1 MDPNVPLG
9 MNIMLIIA
17 NILNLVYNIPQ
28 MVQTYRS
35 RSTRDFSGWFLS
47 LRIVGNGIWLVYSI
61 YVANLLMLL
70 NNLVSVLA
78 SVFIGYYK
86 LAEINREKNNKKLN
100 GFKKYTAAIPGRQII
115 YDDEDGNTVH
125 LIATD

>member
-1 MDPNVPLG
+1 MKFEPMDPNVPLS

-17 NILNLVYNIPQ
+17 NVLNLIYNIPQ
-28 MVQTYRS
+28 MVQTYKTK
-35 RSTRDFSGWFLS
+35 STRDFSPWFLS
-47 LRIVGNGIWLVYSI
+47 LRIVGNSIWLVYSI

-86 LAEINREKNNKKLN
+86 LREIIQDRKKVH
-100 GFKKYTAAIPGRQII
+100 RQII
-115 YDDEDGNTVH
+115 YDDEDNNTVC
-125 LIATD
+125 LDAYDD